1 MKYRSEYIEIERVK
15 EMEVTKVWNR
25 RYRWK
30 WNGVDWECR
39 WMERKGVSKVKSI
52 IDVGG

>member
-25 RYRWK
+25 RWMEM
-30 WNGVDWECR
+30 NGVDWECR
-39 WMERKGVSKVKSI
+39 WMEWKGIGKWRV
-52 IDVGG
+52 